1 MFPFP
6 STRHHPSRPLASA
19 RSAARTLKL
28 LATGA
33 LLAMV
38 GCGGG
43 TSQYDPFVPERLFAF
58 GDEASALTTDAP
70 AGRNYGINGLNNNA
84 TPEDTTDD
92 YFDCTLQPNWTQSV
106 AATYGF
112 VFAECNPNNEPV
124 VKARNWAAAGAR
136 VADVAA
142 QVDAQVAAGGFRDK
156 DIATLMIGVNDVLE
170 LYGLFDGGNEAALL
184 TEARE
189 RGVRAAQ
196 VVNRLIALGA
206 KVVLSNIPDLGYTPF
221 AAKEQAANPG
231 SDRAGLLSRL
241 SSAFNER
248 LGVSIVI
255 DGRYVALVQTD
266 QRMLAINASPGSFV
280 IANTVDA
287 ACATPPPSCTTAT
300 LVPDANA
307 STYLWAG
314 DVLLSSRGQAE
325 VASLAITRA
334 LRNPF

>member
-1 MFPFP
+1 M
-6 STRHHPSRPLASA
+6 A
-19 RSAARTLKL
+19 
-28 LATGA
+28 
-33 LLAMV
+33 

-70 AGRNYGINGLNNNA
+70 AGRNYGINGINSNG
-84 TPEDTTDD
+84 TEDTADD
-92 YFDCTLQPNWTQSV
+92 FFDCTLQPNWTQSV
-106 AATYGF
+106 AANYGF

-136 VADVAA
+136 VADAAA

-156 DIATLMIGVNDVLE
+156 DIATMMIGVNDVLE
-170 LYGLFDGGNEAALL
+170 LYGLYDGGNEAALVA
-184 TEARE
+184 EARA
-189 RGVRAAQ
+189 RGGRAAQ

-241 SSAFNER
+241 SSAFNES
-248 LGVSIVI
+248 LGVGIVI
-255 DGRYVALVQTD
+255 DGRFVALVQTD

-287 ACATPPPSCTTAT
+287 ACATPPPSCTTTT
-300 LVPDANA
+300 LIPDANA